1 MCFSNLYLY
10 NICSTTTQP
19 KYKLFTLSVSRDSLK
34 MCSLKLTNYH
44 LRHTEVSLSAY
55 DNQKLVYFFFK
66 LYSCTIKITYIV
78 LLWNLRS
85 VEI

>member
-55 DNQKLVYFFFK
+55 DNQKLVYFFQIVFMHNK
-66 LYSCTIKITYIV
+66 NYIHCFT
-78 LLWNLRS
+78 L
-85 VEI
+85 EF